1 MINRLRSWLPLIP
14 LLLLLG
20 ATYWLNLQV
29 QSPGGSS
36 NKNLRH
42 DPDYVM
48 ENFTAT
54 TLDEKGKIRFLMTAK
69 KMWHYPDD
77 DVTLLEAPRLESLAN
92 ELVPIKISALTG
104 EVSSKG
110 EEVLLRNEVIIVRPA
125 FANRSELIFKTEFL
139 RVFPNK
145 DFADTNQAVTLLD
158 ANITLHAV
166 GMELDNKTRS
176 IKFLS
181 SVKTD
186 YVPVQK

>member
-1 MINRLRSWLPLIP
+1 MMNRLRSWLPLIP

-29 QSPGGSS
+29 QSPGSSS

-48 ENFTAT
+48 DNFTAT
-54 TLDEKGKIRFLMTAK
+54 TLDEKGKIRFLMSAK

-92 ELVPIKISALTG
+92 ELVPIKMSALTG
-104 EVSSKG
+104 EISSKG
-110 EEVLLRNEVIIVRPA
+110 EEVLLRNDVIIVRPA
-125 FANRSELIFKTEFL
+125 FANRSELTFKTEYL

-145 DFADTNQAVTLLD
+145 DFADTNQAVTLLE
-158 ANITLHAV
+158 ANSTLHAV

>member
-125 FANRSELIFKTEFL
+125 FANRSELIFKTEYL